1 MILIYAPQT
10 KPQVHQTGSAEFQPL
25 GLTSSPHLTHLAG
38 FKLYDLNLSK
48 MENVSSLQFGQE
60 YIA

>member
-1 MILIYAPQT
+1 M
-10 KPQVHQTGSAEFQPL
+10 QPL
-25 GLTSSPHLTHLAG
+25 ELASSPHLTHLAG
-38 FKLYDLNLSK
+38 LKLYDLNLSK